1 MQVKTSEWLKMVVGA
16 VVLAGIAA
24 GVDIARGEVAVPDP
38 LVTMAG
44 DKAATV
50 VQLTEPTSEA
60 SSADFDPF
68 EFEGAVAEQSSGT
81 PEASAESAAAA
92 ADAVEVGKAKTS
104 LVAALDDAA
113 EAQKKGADLELKAML
128 DANRFK
134 YEISDSGNFRAI
146 MEFESGRTQLVVIS
160 SSTEQLGEMF
170 IREVYSLGGEGML
183 TRGELLERMEDSS
196 AKKLGAWQVLEGKL
210 LFVAKV
216 PGDLDFEDLE
226 AVIWAVAKSADAYEE
241 EALET
246 DEY

>member
-1 MQVKTSEWLKMVVGA
+1 MLVEPESKEFRL
-16 VVLAGIAA
+16 
-24 GVDIARGEVAVPDP
+24 VA
-38 LVTMAG
+38 
-44 DKAATV
+44 
-50 VQLTEPTSEA
+50 
-60 SSADFDPF
+60 
-68 EFEGAVAEQSSGT
+68 
-81 PEASAESAAAA
+81 SAAATLQRA
-92 ADAVEVGKAKTS
+92 GYRTMLVGGSVRDMLIGRTPKDFDLVT
-104 LVAALDDAA
+104 VAAPEELAA
-113 EAQKKGADLELKAML
+113 V
-128 DANRFK
+128 FP
-134 YEISDSGNFRAI
+134 
-146 MEFESGRTQLVVIS
+146 GRTQLVVIS